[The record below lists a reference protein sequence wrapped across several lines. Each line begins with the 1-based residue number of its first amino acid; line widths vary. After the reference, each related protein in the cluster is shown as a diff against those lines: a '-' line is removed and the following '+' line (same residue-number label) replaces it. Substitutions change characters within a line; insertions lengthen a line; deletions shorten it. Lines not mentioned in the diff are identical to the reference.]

1 MHVQTGDVKLYFD
14 VRGSKL
20 RPEGAVMRELLLL
33 IHGGPGFDHSGFKPA
48 FTEMTS
54 VAQLIY
60 LDMRGNGR
68 SEAGP
73 PDKWTLEQWAE
84 DIHVFCDTLSIENP
98 IVIGHSMGGIM
109 AMLYV

>member
-1 MHVQTGDVKLYFD
+1 
-14 VRGSKL
+14 
-20 RPEGAVMRELLLL
+20 MRELPTLLL

-73 PDKWTLEQWAE
+73 PNKWTLEQWAE
-84 DIHVFCDTLSIENP
+84 DIHLFCEALSIENP
-98 IVIGHSMGGIM
+98 ILMGHSMGGIV
-109 AMLYV
+109 AMLYATRYPDHPAKLILSST